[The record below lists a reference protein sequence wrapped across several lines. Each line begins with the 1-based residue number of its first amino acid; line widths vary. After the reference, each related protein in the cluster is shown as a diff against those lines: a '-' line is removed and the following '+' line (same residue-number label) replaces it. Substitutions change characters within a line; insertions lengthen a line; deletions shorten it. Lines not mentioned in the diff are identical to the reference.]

1 MRKKNNYTFYI
12 EDETYERLQN
22 LKSKRKMKNLDELL
36 VLLLEVE
43 EDNSKK
49 NTFENIIDIVES
61 MDKKLKQMDKVQSIH
76 SRLTENIA
84 NKLLVDPQVKKEEH
98 LYDYFE
104 YAKQDVEN
112 EIKKRQLHKGRK
124 RYGM

>member
-1 MRKKNNYTFYI
+1 MNKKRNYAFYLN
-12 EDETYERLQN
+12 DEEHQHILN
-22 LKSKRKMKNLDELL
+22 LKRKYGCKTKSEVISK
-36 VLLLEVE
+36 LLEIE
-43 EDNSKK
+43 ESSKK
-49 NTFENIIDIVES
+49 NTFDNVLSIVES

-124 RYGM
+124 RYGV